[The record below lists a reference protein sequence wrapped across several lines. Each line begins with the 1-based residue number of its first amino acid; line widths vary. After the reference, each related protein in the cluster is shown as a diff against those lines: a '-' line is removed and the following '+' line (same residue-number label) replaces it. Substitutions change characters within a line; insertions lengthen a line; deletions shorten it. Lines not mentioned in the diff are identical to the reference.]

1 MADDRTDAGS
11 MDRLAVGVVED
22 TNRIVAEIER
32 FDPGG
37 FGDIRIGIACVV
49 DKVTAT
55 VRDGLA
61 MVQEVSVVAEGALP
75 KLGLKSWHGSSSS
88 EREARR

>member
-22 TNRIVAEIER
+22 ANRIVVEIER
-32 FDPGG
+32 LDPGG

-49 DKVTAT
+49 D
-55 VRDGLA
+55 
-61 MVQEVSVVAEGALP
+61 
-75 KLGLKSWHGSSSS
+75 
-88 EREARR
+88 